1 MPTNHEKNIAFY
13 IVIISKT
20 ALLQMKNSFLI
31 VLILLCST
39 VIQAQLKIGE
49 AVPEIELLDKSDSI
63 IKLSTLHGKV
73 VLIDFW
79 ASWCGPC
86 RAGNP
91 YIQKLYKKYKD
102 SGFEVFAVSLDVN
115 KPLWLK
121 AIKRDKLTYTQ
132 VIDSDGWLSKV
143 AEKYYVDAI
152 PTNFLLDKA
161 GKIVAINI
169 EGKELFDKVKSL
181 VQAP

>member
-1 MPTNHEKNIAFY
+1 
-13 IVIISKT
+13 
-20 ALLQMKNSFLI
+20 
-31 VLILLCST
+31 
-39 VIQAQLKIGE
+39 
-49 AVPEIELLDKSDSI
+49 VPEIELMGKGDSLV
-63 IKLSTLHGKV
+63 KLSSFNGKV

-86 RAGNP
+86 RAANP
-91 YIQKLYKKYKD
+91 YVQKLYKKYND
-102 SGFEVFAVSLDVN
+102 NGFEVFAVSLDVN

-143 AEKYYVDAI
+143 AEKYFVDAL
-152 PTNFLLDKA
+152 PTSFLIDRG
-161 GKIVAINI
+161 GKIVAINL

-181 VQAP
+181 VQ